1 LFTTVTARASSPVH
15 GIGYGDT
22 VSTTVLGVSS
32 LSHIRR
38 LKSVTWTSRA
48 DGSCT
53 GCSARR
59 CLGYGPELL
68 DELSRVK
75 VVHWEPAPTG

>member
-1 LFTTVTARASSPVH
+1 MQLGLPHIAEPGRPALTTHAREIDGHPAA
-15 GIGYGDT
+15 T
-22 VSTTVLGVSS
+22 
-32 LSHIRR
+32 R
-38 LKSVTWTSRA
+38 WA